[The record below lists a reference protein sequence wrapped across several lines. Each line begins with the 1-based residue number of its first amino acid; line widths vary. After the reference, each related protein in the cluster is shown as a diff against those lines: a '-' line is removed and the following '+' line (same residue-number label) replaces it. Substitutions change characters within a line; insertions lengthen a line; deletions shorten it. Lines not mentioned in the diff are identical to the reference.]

1 MRKSN
6 CSRYL
11 VETRDCL
18 SFSKK
23 LSLNK
28 QRAEKNM
35 IIHTLLTTY
44 PFEGV
49 VAEIKDVQ
57 SRDYSSSVLVKLDR
71 TSYASDINL

>member
-1 MRKSN
+1 
-6 CSRYL
+6 
-11 VETRDCL
+11 
-18 SFSKK
+18 
-23 LSLNK
+23 
-28 QRAEKNM
+28 M

-57 SRDYSSSVLVKLDR
+57 SRDYSSSVLIKLDR

>member
-11 VETRDCL
+11 VETRDV
-18 SFSKK
+18 FRFQKK

-35 IIHTLLTTY
+35 IIHTLHTTY
-44 PFEGV
+44 LFEGV
-49 VAEIKDVQ
+49 VAEINDVQ
-57 SRDYSSSVLVKLDR
+57 SRDYSPSVLVKLDR
-71 TSYASDINL
+71 TSYARDINL